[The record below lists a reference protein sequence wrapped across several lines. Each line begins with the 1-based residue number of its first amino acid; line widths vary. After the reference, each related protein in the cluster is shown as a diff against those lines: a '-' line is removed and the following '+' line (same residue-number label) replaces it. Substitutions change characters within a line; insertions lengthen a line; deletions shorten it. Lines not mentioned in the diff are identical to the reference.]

1 MLFINT
7 AYPPKPLHPPLPQ
20 LLLTPN
26 YATLTLMA
34 SAPTHYI
41 RTIHTPF
48 TAASSSAWASASRG
62 SQTLNHHH
70 HNHLSN
76 ITALNN
82 LGHPLQGQFA
92 YARTERDQPNYSP
105 SINSHNS
112 HFYTQHLQ
120 SLSYATPHHHH
131 HNSNNVHQLSNGQ
144 YVSISPKVAGLR
156 KNAVSGLTT
165 TSTASHGP
173 SGAGGGRRRSASI
186 RVPPPSFV
194 PTHAP
199 PPQTYKFDPF
209 GDEPLSSGASDAAET
224 SVMPLSSGSQ
234 ANRVLSSEDT
244 AEPEVR
250 KGNAPYTIHIP
261 PAQPIE
267 IQRYS
272 PPRSPRPASRTLTPK
287 AAALISFGPISPPR
301 SSPPPADVIV
311 PRQQTSGGPNLSKIV
326 AGILLNRVHAVGK
339 PMKRKVLPKG
349 QGYRKSCLSSV
360 VSVEA

>member
-1 MLFINT
+1 
-7 AYPPKPLHPPLPQ
+7 
-20 LLLTPN
+20 
-26 YATLTLMA
+26 MA
-34 SAPTHYI
+34 AAPSHYI

-48 TAASSSAWASASRG
+48 TAASSSWASASSVSRG

-92 YARTERDQPNYSP
+92 YARAERDQPNYSP

-120 SLSYATPHHHH
+120 SLSYVTPHHHH
-131 HNSNNVHQLSNGQ
+131 NNNVHQLSNGQ
-144 YVSISPKVAGLR
+144 YVSISPKAAGLR
-156 KNAVSGLTT
+156 KNAASSTS
-165 TSTASHGP
+165 STASHGP

-209 GDEPLSSGASDAAET
+209 GDEPLSSAGSPDTA
-224 SVMPLSSGSQ
+224 VMPLSSGSQ
-234 ANRVLSSEDT
+234 ANRLPSTNEDI

-250 KGNAPYTIHIP
+250 RGSAPYTIHIP

-272 PPRSPRPASRTLTPK
+272 PPRSPRPAARTLTPK
-287 AAALISFGPISPPR
+287 AASLVSLGPISPPR
-301 SSPPPADVIV
+301 SSPAPADVIV
-311 PRQQTSGGPNLSKIV
+311 PRQQSSGGPNLSKIV

-339 PMKRKVLPKG
+339 PMRRRVLAQG

>member
-1 MLFINT
+1 M
-7 AYPPKPLHPPLPQ
+7 
-20 LLLTPN
+20 
-26 YATLTLMA
+26 AT
-34 SAPTHYI
+34 APTHYI

-48 TAASSSAWASASRG
+48 TAASSSAWASARG
-62 SQTLNHHH
+62 SQSLNHH
-70 HNHLSN
+70 HLSN

-92 YARTERDQPNYSP
+92 YARTEPNYSP

-120 SLSYATPHHHH
+120 SLSYPTSHH
-131 HNSNNVHQLSNGQ
+131 HNSNANNVHQLSNGQ
-144 YVSISPKVAGLR
+144 YVSISPKAAGLR
-156 KNAVSGLTT
+156 KSTASGL

-209 GDEPLSSGASDAAET
+209 GDEPLSVTSDAAET
-224 SVMPLSSGSQ
+224 PVMPLSSGSQ
-234 ANRVLSSEDT
+234 ANRISSNEDT
-244 AEPEVR
+244 AELEVGR
-250 KGNAPYTIHIP
+250 GNVPYTIHIP
-261 PAQPIE
+261 PAQPID

-272 PPRSPRPASRTLTPK
+272 PPRSPRPAPRTLTPK
-287 AAALISFGPISPPR
+287 AAALVSLGPISPPR

-311 PRQQTSGGPNLSKIV
+311 PRQQTSGAPNLSKIV

-339 PMKRKVLPKG
+339 PMRRRVLPKG

>member
-1 MLFINT
+1 MAT
-7 AYPPKPLHPPLPQ
+7 AP
-20 LLLTPN
+20 
-26 YATLTLMA
+26 
-34 SAPTHYI
+34 SHYI

-48 TAASSSAWASASRG
+48 TAASSSAWATASRG

-76 ITALNN
+76 INALNN

-92 YARTERDQPNYSP
+92 YARTERDGPNYSP

-120 SLSYATPHHHH
+120 SLSYPPHH
-131 HNSNNVHQLSNGQ
+131 NNNVHQLSNGQ

-156 KNAVSGLTT
+156 KNAASSGLT
-165 TSTASHGP
+165 STANTVSHGP
-173 SGAGGGRRRSASI
+173 SGAAGGGRRRSASI

-209 GDEPLSSGASDAAET
+209 GDEPLSSSSET

-234 ANRVLSSEDT
+234 ANRISSSEAP
-244 AEPEVR
+244 AEPETTR
-250 KGNAPYTIHIP
+250 GSAPYTIHIP

-272 PPRSPRPASRTLTPK
+272 SPPRSPRPASRALPPK
-287 AAALISFGPISPPR
+287 AASLISLGPISPPR

-311 PRQQTSGGPNLSKIV
+311 PRQQSSGGPNLSKIV

-339 PMKRKVLPKG
+339 PMRRRVLPKG